1 MIWPIRGSL
10 YSYLLLFSRQ
20 VELNNEGAIVRQN
33 WSSQTVEVEGIGV
46 GRVGM
51 IELNYLHSTV
61 SDIEVANLVVWGH
74 PYYLG
79 LASSVASLVIWAS
92 LLSRANLG
100 ARLLHFPDNFFKFS
114 CEFLDTLK

>member
-1 MIWPIRGSL
+1 MIWPIRGLL

-51 IELNYLHSTV
+51 IELNYLHTV

-79 LASSVASLVIWAS
+79 LASSVASLIIWPACCLGPTLGLGCFIFLTIS
-92 LLSRANLG
+92 SNL
-100 ARLLHFPDNFFKFS
+100 AVNF
-114 CEFLDTLK
+114 